1 MNKYFLQCV
10 LTLFSITG
18 CHQESKAACQL
29 CIEYQETRKLLV
41 INNNTNKNVKY
52 RDEIISQAPMNGGG
66 IRIAL
71 YKNNIRLEKSCSYVD
86 SFQSENISFI
96 KKGGSIS
103 IRLNISELAEIY
115 CLSDKESYEFSAI
128 VVDGNQV
135 VVLESN
141 KIKMNAKD

>member
-1 MNKYFLQCV
+1 
-10 LTLFSITG
+10 
-18 CHQESKAACQL
+18 
-29 CIEYQETRKLLV
+29 
-41 INNNTNKNVKY
+41 
-52 RDEIISQAPMNGGG
+52 MNGGG